1 MTTENLLVNDGGNGQ
16 AVEAVCERL
25 PQLDVEP
32 SLALVVEAVDPVY
45 ARALVIASQQEEI
58 LWIFDFI
65 RQQQTD
71 RLQRLLASVHVVAK
85 EQIVGFRWE
94 STVLE

>member
-1 MTTENLLVNDGGNGQ
+1 MTAEDLLVNDGGDGQ

-45 ARALVIASQQEEI
+45 ARALVIAPQQEEI

-71 RLQRLLASVHVVAK
+71 RLQRLLAPVHVVAE
-85 EQIVGFRWE
+85 EQIVGLWRE
-94 STVLE
+94 PTVLE